1 MNNQLTFIR
10 VYSLGCEGV
19 GKGIAMQWFE
29 RNQACRIQQR
39 VKENNV

>member
-19 GKGIAMQWFE
+19 DKGIVMQWFE
-29 RNQACRIQQR
+29 RNQTCFMMQ
-39 VKENNV
+39 KEVCV

>member
-10 VYSLGCEGV
+10 VYSLGYEGV

-29 RNQACRIQQR
+29 RNKACFMMQ
-39 VKENNV
+39 KEVYV

>member
-1 MNNQLTFIR
+1 MNNQLTFTR

-29 RNQACRIQQR
+29 RKHFFLIQQ
-39 VKENNV
+39 KEVCV

>member
-1 MNNQLTFIR
+1 MNNQLTFTR
-10 VYSLGCEGV
+10 VYAFGCEEV

-29 RNQACRIQQR
+29 RNQACMIRQR

>member
-10 VYSLGCEGV
+10 VYSLGCERV
-19 GKGIAMQWFE
+19 GKGIAMQSFG
-29 RNQACRIQQR
+29 RNQACLIQQR

>member
-1 MNNQLTFIR
+1 MNNQLTFTR

-29 RNQACRIQQR
+29 WNQACLMLQ
-39 VKENNV
+39 KEVCV

>member
-1 MNNQLTFIR
+1 MNNQLTFTR

-29 RNQACRIQQR
+29 RNKSCFMMQ
-39 VKENNV
+39 KEVCV